1 MDKNH
6 FFCLNNF
13 QKWLKKEVEENNNKF
28 EEKQYVVPRVSIKKI
43 VERAEVHEGRRGSRR
58 CPARVGVPARAGP
71 PRHRPEWFLD
81 HRRAVQPDGGGSPR
95 LRGAGVGETRRH
107 GCDGADLD
115 HCD

>member
-43 VERAEVHEGRRGSRR
+43 VERAEVHEGDIIEIAKCFRKNGGIVES
-58 CPARVGVPARAGP
+58 
-71 PRHRPEWFLD
+71 
-81 HRRAVQPDGGGSPR
+81 VQSDIITIKTKKGIFSINER
-95 LRGAGVGETRRH
+95 
-107 GCDGADLD
+107 DIIQN
-115 HCD
+115 